1 MRLPEEGTVA
11 DHSFCLSSKH
21 DLQVRTSARYPGPWS
36 PPHKPLS
43 SAWPLLLTCLP
54 LNQELKAEFT
64 KEVQP
69 GTEKLL
75 LSAALSAGKVAL
87 DSGYDVARIAQ

>member
-1 MRLPEEGTVA
+1 MTCRWGW
-11 DHSFCLSSKH
+11 
-21 DLQVRTSARYPGPWS
+21 SARYPGPWS
-36 PPHKPLS
+36 PPPHKSLS
-43 SAWPLLLTCLP
+43 WAWPLLLTCVP

-75 LSAALSAGKVAL
+75 LSAAVSAGKVTL
-87 DSGYDVARIAQ
+87 DSGYDVAQIAQ

>member
-1 MRLPEEGTVA
+1 MA
-11 DHSFCLSSKH
+11 DYSFCLSSKH
-21 DLQVRTSARYPGPWS
+21 DLQVGMVSKVPRTLVP
-36 PPHKPLS
+36 PPHKSLS
-43 SAWPLLLTCLP
+43 WAWPLLLTCVP

-75 LSAALSAGKVAL
+75 LSAAVSAGKVTL
-87 DSGYDVARIAQ
+87 DSGYDVAQIAQ

>member
-1 MRLPEEGTVA
+1 MHLAPFP
-11 DHSFCLSSKH
+11 S
-21 DLQVRTSARYPGPWS
+21 
-36 PPHKPLS
+36 
-43 SAWPLLLTCLP
+43 LLAST
-54 LNQELKAEFT
+54 QELKAEFT

-87 DSGYDVARIAQ
+87 DSGYDIAQISQ

>member
-1 MRLPEEGTVA
+1 MA
-11 DHSFCLSSKH
+11 DHSFCLSPKH
-21 DLQVRTSARYPGPWS
+21 DLQVGMVSKVPRTLV
-36 PPHKPLS
+36 PPHTHTHKPLS
-43 SAWPLLLTCLP
+43 WAWPLLLTCVP

-75 LSAALSAGKVAL
+75 LSAAVSAGKVAL
-87 DSGYDVARIAQ
+87 DSGYDVAQIAQ